1 MSEKF
6 SLKWNDFH
14 SNVSKSFS
22 VFRNE
27 EYLHDVTLVSDDHKK
42 VAAHK
47 LVLSACSEYFR
58 DVFKNQEDKSQLL
71 ICLDGTSS
79 EDIKNIMD
87 YIYNGEVQIYQENLD
102 RFLAVAKRLKLK
114 GLIGNEDVKE
124 EERDSVF
131 VDCFKDY
138 VDEFKEIPLTDLA
151 PRSTKPKNERK
162 AIVLANSANLSD
174 IDEKVQEYLEEVSDG
189 SFKCNFCGKT
199 SSGQN
204 MSRKNQKQTMKRH
217 IETHLEGLTYTCPIC
232 QKTARSSNALR
243 MHKSL
248 KHRGS

>member
-58 DVFKNQEDKSQLL
+58 DVFKNQEDKSKLL

-87 YIYNGEVQIYQENLD
+87 YIYNGEVQIYHENLD
-102 RFLAVAKRLKLK
+102 RFLAVAQRLKLK

-138 VDEFKEIPLTDLA
+138 VDEFKEIPLADLGS
-151 PRSTKPKNERK
+151 RSTKPKNENVARK
-162 AIVLANSANLSD
+162 AVVLAKCENLND
-174 IDEKVQEYLEEVSDG
+174 IDEKIQEYLEEVSDG
-189 SFKCNFCGKT
+189 SFKCTFCGKT

-204 MSRKNQKQTMKRH
+204 LSTLMQKQTMKRH
-217 IETHLEGLTYTCPIC
+217 IETHLEGLTYTCPMSVNNKV
-232 QKTARSSNALR
+232 Q
-243 MHKSL
+243 
-248 KHRGS
+248 

>member
-87 YIYNGEVQIYQENLD
+87 YIYNGEVQIYHENLV
-102 RFLAVAKRLKLK
+102 RFLAVAQRLKLK
-114 GLIGNEDVKE
+114 GLIGKEDDKE
-124 EERDSVF
+124 EERESV
-131 VDCFKDY
+131 CR
-138 VDEFKEIPLTDLA
+138 LLQ
-151 PRSTKPKNERK
+151 R
-162 AIVLANSANLSD
+162 L
-174 IDEKVQEYLEEVSDG
+174 
-189 SFKCNFCGKT
+189 C
-199 SSGQN
+199 
-204 MSRKNQKQTMKRH
+204 
-217 IETHLEGLTYTCPIC
+217 
-232 QKTARSSNALR
+232 
-243 MHKSL
+243 
-248 KHRGS
+248 